1 MKIIF
6 TIISIHLLFLNSLI
20 AQDQKNLVKNPSF
33 EIIDGKLKKPG
44 QIDIAEDWFSPTALK
59 ADLFSKTK
67 QGPIGVP
74 DNNYGKEFAKD
85 GANYAGVVAYS
96 YNNNKPRTYLQAQLS
111 KSLTSGVD
119 YCVKF
124 NLSLSDLSKYAI
136 DKIGIHI
143 STDAISLDRKGDIIF
158 TDRSGEFSSVITGL
172 GSKVYSKRY
181 NWETVCGIYHAEG
194 KEKFITIGNFYNGK
208 DTKAEKLKKL
218 PEFSVVQFPEAYYYI
233 DNVEVL
239 MISDETECDCVN
251 STKKKKESIVYQS
264 SFVDNS
270 ASLTVEQKLK
280 RYTIYFD
287 VESSNIEESFEETL
301 DKIVTLLKDNSSLS
315 IQINGHT
322 DKAEKEAIKDD
333 PENDNLIK
341 LGMYRAD
348 NIKKFL
354 TNNGID
360 SKRLS
365 PFDAGAEAPA
375 SPGLSRLSLAKSR
388 RVEFIITK

>member
-96 YNNNKPRTYLQAQLS
+96 YNNNKPRTYIQAQLS

-136 DKIGIHI
+136 DKIGIHV
-143 STDAISLDRKGDIIF
+143 SSDAVSLDRKGDIIF
-158 TDRSGEFSSVITGL
+158 TERSGEFSSVITGL
-172 GSKVYSKRY
+172 GGKVYSKRY

-251 STKKKKESIVYQS
+251 SAKKKKESIVYQS
-264 SFVDNS
+264 SFVDNG

>member
-6 TIISIHLLFLNSLI
+6 TIISIHLLFLSSLI

-143 STDAISLDRKGDIIF
+143 SPDAVSLDRKGDIIF

-264 SFVDNS
+264 SFVDNG

-287 VESSNIEESFEETL
+287 VESSNIEDSFEETL

>member
-6 TIISIHLLFLNSLI
+6 TIISIHLLFLNSLL

-33 EIIDGKLKKPG
+33 ENIDGKLKKPG
-44 QIDIAEDWFSPTALK
+44 QINIAEDWFSPTALK

-74 DNNYGKEFAKD
+74 DNIYGKEFAKD

-96 YNNNKPRTYLQAQLS
+96 YNNNKPRTYLQSQLS

-124 NLSLSDLSKYAI
+124 SLSLSDLSKYAI

-143 STDAISLDRKGDIIF
+143 SPDAVSLDRKGDIIF
-158 TDRSGEFSSVITGL
+158 TERSGEFSSVITGL

-218 PEFSVVQFPEAYYYI
+218 PEFSAVQFPEAYYYV

-264 SFVDNS
+264 SFVDNG

-287 VESSNIEESFEETL
+287 VESPNIEESFEETL